1 MKRRDTVELLLL
13 AAIWGGSFLFMRVA
27 VPEFGPV
34 ALACA
39 RVIGAAVLML
49 SVLVVRNG
57 FRLGAAAA
65 SVRWHHWVIA
75 GLTSTALPF
84 VCFCYAAQSLKAGTL
99 AIFNAST
106 PLFGALI
113 SSLWLNERYAR
124 ARVLGLGLGFA
135 GVVWLAQAHVGAGE
149 GPGPAGAA
157 LAGTAPILAC
167 LCATLLYG
175 FSTNYTRKFLS
186 TVPPAQLASFTL
198 AIAGLFML
206 VPAWVTWPTHAP
218 SARAWACA
226 AALAVLCTAAAY
238 LLFFRLLA
246 RTGPTNTMSVT
257 FLIPAFA
264 AAWGLLFLGEPITA
278 PQCLSA
284 GMILAGTALS
294 TGLVR
299 LRA

>member
-1 MKRRDTVELLLL
+1 M
-13 AAIWGGSFLFMRVA
+13 
-27 VPEFGPV
+27 
-34 ALACA
+34 
-39 RVIGAAVLML
+39 
-49 SVLVVRNG
+49 
-57 FRLGAAAA
+57 
-65 SVRWHHWVIA
+65 
-75 GLTSTALPF
+75 
-84 VCFCYAAQSLKAGTL
+84 
-99 AIFNAST
+99 
-106 PLFGALI
+106 
-113 SSLWLNERYAR
+113 
-124 ARVLGLGLGFA
+124 
-135 GVVWLAQAHVGAGE
+135 
-149 GPGPAGAA
+149 
-157 LAGTAPILAC
+157 
-167 LCATLLYG
+167 
-175 FSTNYTRKFLS
+175 
-186 TVPPAQLASFTL
+186 PPAQLASFTL

-238 LLFFRLLA
+238 LLFFRLLS